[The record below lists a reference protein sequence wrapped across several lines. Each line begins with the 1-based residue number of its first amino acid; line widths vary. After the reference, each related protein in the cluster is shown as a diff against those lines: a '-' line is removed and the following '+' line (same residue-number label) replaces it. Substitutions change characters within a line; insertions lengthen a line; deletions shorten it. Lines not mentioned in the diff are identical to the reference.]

1 MPEHY
6 AELVREIG
14 RLTANISALQAE
26 IRSLDRRF
34 DEVVI
39 TQLKDHGKRISELE
53 VADNKR
59 KGAMATIMAIIAAV
73 SAVSGVVGA
82 VVAKMFF

>member
-14 RLTANISALQAE
+14 RLTANISELQAE
-26 IRSLDRRF
+26 IKSLDRRF

-39 TQLKDHGKRISELE
+39 TQLKDYGKRISVLE
-53 VADNKR
+53 AAENKR
-59 KGAMATIMAIIAAV
+59 IGAMTIIAAI
-73 SAVSGVVGA
+73 SGVVGA
-82 VVAKMFF
+82 AVAKMFF

>member
-14 RLTANISALQAE
+14 RLTANISELQAE
-26 IRSLDRRF
+26 IKSLDRRF

-39 TQLKDHGKRISELE
+39 IQLKDHGKRISALE
-53 VADNKR
+53 AAENKR
-59 KGAMATIMAIIAAV
+59 VGAMTIIAA
-73 SAVSGVVGA
+73 ASGVIGAA
-82 VVAKMFF
+82 VVRMFF

>member
-39 TQLKDHGKRISELE
+39 TQLKDHGKRISVLE

-59 KGAMATIMAIIAAV
+59 KGAMATIA
-73 SAVSGVVGA
+73 AVSGVVGA
-82 VVAKMFF
+82 AVAKMFF

>member
-14 RLTANISALQAE
+14 RLNANISELQAE
-26 IRSLDRRF
+26 IKSLDRRF

-39 TQLKDHGKRISELE
+39 TQLKDHGNRISVLE
-53 VADNKR
+53 AAENKR
-59 KGAMATIMAIIAAV
+59 KGAMATITAIIAAV

-82 VVAKMFF
+82 AVAKMFF

>member
-14 RLTANISALQAE
+14 RLTANISELQAE
-26 IRSLDRRF
+26 IKSLDRRF

-39 TQLKDHGKRISELE
+39 TQLKDHGKRISVLE
-53 VADNKR
+53 AAENKR
-59 KGAMATIMAIIAAV
+59 IGAMTIIA
-73 SAVSGVVGA
+73 AVSGVVGA
-82 VVAKMFF
+82 AVVKMFF

>member
-14 RLTANISALQAE
+14 RLTANISELQAE
-26 IRSLDRRF
+26 IKSLDRRF

-39 TQLKDHGKRISELE
+39 TQLKDHGKRISVLE
-53 VADNKR
+53 AAENKR
-59 KGAMATIMAIIAAV
+59 IGAMTIIAAI
-73 SAVSGVVGA
+73 SGVVGA
-82 VVAKMFF
+82 AVAKMFF

>member
-14 RLTANISALQAE
+14 RLTANISELQAE
-26 IRSLDRRF
+26 IKSLDRRF

-39 TQLKDHGKRISELE
+39 TQLKDYGKRISALE
-53 VADNKR
+53 ASENKR
-59 KGAMATIMAIIAAV
+59 IGAMTIIA
-73 SAVSGVVGA
+73 AVSGVVGA
-82 VVAKMFF
+82 AVVKMFF

>member
-14 RLTANISALQAE
+14 RLTANISELQAE
-26 IRSLDRRF
+26 IKSLDRRF

-39 TQLKDHGKRISELE
+39 IQLKDHGKRISVLE
-53 VADNKR
+53 AAENKR
-59 KGAMATIMAIIAAV
+59 IGAMTIIAAT
-73 SAVSGVVGA
+73 SGVVGA
-82 VVAKMFF
+82 AVVKMFF